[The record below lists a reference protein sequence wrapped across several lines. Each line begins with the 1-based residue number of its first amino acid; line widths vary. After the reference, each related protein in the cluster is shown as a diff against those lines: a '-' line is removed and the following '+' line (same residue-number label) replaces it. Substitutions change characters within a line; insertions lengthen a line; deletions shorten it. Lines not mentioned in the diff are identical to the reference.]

1 MKKIIEI
8 DLDNKFEYIND
19 YDDTRINDLL
29 LQYVLNS
36 ITDDNNDILLRVKF
50 NYDIDRKGLENVEEV
65 FKKSF
70 SVEYNKLQLEIK
82 KQNIRDF
89 FLLVLG
95 FLFLIIY
102 CFLDDFNVFLIA
114 EFFMVISW
122 VAFWEFA
129 ESLLFVRRKLIGNR
143 KKIKN
148 LIDAMIEIID

>member
-50 NYDIDRKGLENVEEV
+50 NYDIDRKELENVEEV